1 MKQEDPKRAAR
12 LIASG
17 CVALRVRR
25 LGRMVTRI
33 YDGALAPHGINISQ
47 LNLLAAISIAGG
59 ARQVDL
65 GRFLE
70 LEKSTLSRDLKR
82 MEQLGWIQSK
92 PLSAGRGQAVVLT
105 PAGARLLEEV
115 EPAWEKAQRAARSQ
129 LGKTVFAQ
137 LRNLMAPPV

>member
-1 MKQEDPKRAAR
+1 MNDQDPKRVAR

-25 LGRMVTRI
+25 LGRVVTRI
-33 YDGALAPHGINISQ
+33 YDNALAPHGINVAQ
-47 LNLLAAISIAGG
+47 LNLLAAVSIADG

-65 GRFLE
+65 GRILD

-82 MEQLGWIQSK
+82 MERLGWIQSK
-92 PLSAGRGQAVVLT
+92 PLSSGRGQAVGIT
-105 PAGARLLEEV
+105 PAGARLLEQAR
-115 EPAWEKAQRAARSQ
+115 PAWEKAQKAARSE

-137 LRNLMAPPV
+137 LRNLAAPV